1 MMPPPLSV
9 GAGLFTPEKWSHL
22 TLPYVQ
28 ALQHDDALGNLT
40 NPRVLW
46 KNKRQHGVSE
56 RDGTNRLAGGHVKVG
71 VVAGVPKV
79 VEQV

>member
-22 TLPYVQ
+22 TLPYVR

-40 NPRVLW
+40 NPRVMW
-46 KNKRQHGVSE
+46 KKKRHSVSHV
-56 RDGTNRLAGGHVKVG
+56 GGELDL
-71 VVAGVPKV
+71 VAG
-79 VEQV
+79 QRACSLLS